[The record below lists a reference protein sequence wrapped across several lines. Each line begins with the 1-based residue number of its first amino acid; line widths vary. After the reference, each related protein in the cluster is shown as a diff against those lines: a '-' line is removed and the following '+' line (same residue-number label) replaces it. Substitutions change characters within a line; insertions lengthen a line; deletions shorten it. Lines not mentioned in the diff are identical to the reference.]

1 MPKPPEPRLFYVD
14 ERLNRSEVEEAL
26 KIAWEEI
33 QLIEYD
39 LFYDGFRGVHLDE
52 EGEKIHVT
60 FQLGS
65 GGLDNAVVAT
75 MDRETKKVKFA
86 HAPKEML
93 EKEIGNLEQAFGVSL
108 SELEEEDLADRIREV
123 DDSS

>member
-65 GGLDNAVVAT
+65 GGLDNAILAT

-86 HAPKEML
+86 QAPKEML